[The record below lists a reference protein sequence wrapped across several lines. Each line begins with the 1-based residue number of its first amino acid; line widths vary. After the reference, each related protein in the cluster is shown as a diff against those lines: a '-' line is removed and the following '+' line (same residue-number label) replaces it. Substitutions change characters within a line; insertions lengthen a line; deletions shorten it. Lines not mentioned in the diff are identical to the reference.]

1 MRLHSCNSKLNSNQ
15 VIYVGVPCMSG
26 FVTHV
31 FHGPDEVD
39 VAIVFGSMVI

>member
-1 MRLHSCNSKLNSNQ
+1 MRLHSFSSKLNSNQ
-15 VIYVGVPCMSG
+15 IIYIGGPCMSG

-39 VAIVFGSMVI
+39 VAIVFGNTVI